1 MSQVD
6 LNSSIGYALKRTS
19 WALRGAMDAAL
30 RELGLT
36 VPQYACLELLAQR
49 PGLSNA
55 ELARGV
61 FVSRQATHQL
71 LSGLTR
77 AGLVAIDGSGR
88 DQRLSLTDHG
98 TRRLTAA
105 SAAVAAIEERMLAS
119 LSSDQCTALLAG
131 LDTCADALSQAAPG

>member
-19 WALRGAMDAAL
+19 WALRGAMDAVL
-30 RELGLT
+30 REFDLT

-49 PGLSNA
+49 PGVSNA

-71 LSGLTR
+71 LSGLIP
-77 AGLVAIDGSGR
+77 AGLVAIAGTGR
-88 DQRLSLTDHG
+88 DQRIRLTDHG
-98 TRRLTAA
+98 SARLAAA
-105 SAAVAAIEERMLAS
+105 STAVAAIEERMLSA
-119 LSSDQCTALLAG
+119 LSSQERTALLAG
-131 LDTCADALSQAAPG
+131 LDTCADTLREPPPN